1 MVVETGI
8 EVRLMWSAGSWDL
21 ATLVDRVR
29 YTMHFAVLLIL
40 CSWLNVW
47 VGGKTFFSSCTG
59 ASNLNGLNRAAII
72 PVNQSVVPVHLSNL
86 MCVGVESNLLEN
98 SCVFG
103 LQKRQT
109 EGQTC
114 NQDAAVTCVGMF
126 LYKDVY
132 VCLQGN
138 AWVSLF
144 SERSIYLDS
153 VMCVLACV
161 QHLACNLYLYN

>member
-1 MVVETGI
+1 MIMETGI
-8 EVRLMWSAGSWDL
+8 EERLMWSAGSWDL
-21 ATLVDRVR
+21 ATLVDGVR
-29 YTMHFAVLLIL
+29 YTMHFAIL
-40 CSWLNVW
+40 FGFLVEW

-59 ASNLNGLNRAAII
+59 ASNLDRLDQAPIV

-98 SCVFG
+98 SCIFG

-109 EGQTC
+109 DGQTC

-138 AWVSLF
+138 AWVVSFLREAF
-144 SERSIYLDS
+144 ISIL
-153 VMCVLACV
+153 
-161 QHLACNLYLYN
+161 

>member
-1 MVVETGI
+1 MVVEAGI

-109 EGQTC
+109 EQQTC
-114 NQDAAVTCVGMF
+114 SQDAAVTCVGMF

-138 AWVSLF
+138 AWVVSFLREAFICNVCACLCATLTPGLQPLSL
-144 SERSIYLDS
+144 
-153 VMCVLACV
+153 
-161 QHLACNLYLYN
+161 